1 MSDQK
6 EWEQLSAEEKR
17 VWLYLKQKEVLDDFV
32 ARNAISREQYEKSLR
47 DMTEKMGMAGCEDF
61 EKE

>member
-17 VWLYLKQKEVLDDFV
+17 IRLYLQQKEVLDDFV
-32 ARNAISREQYEKSLR
+32 ARNAISREQYEKSLQ
-47 DMTEKMGMAGCEDF
+47 DMTEKMGMAGCADF